1 MMVYYQVCDDTIE
14 SWRACI
20 ERFSVKTRNHNE
32 KALGLEINEI
42 APKIIEKLEVQL
54 AAKVR
59 EQAKLEK
66 LRKLEEIPRKRSR
79 RLEIKVNDNIY
90 VQQMDR
96 EECVQQGTC

>member
-14 SWRACI
+14 SWQTCI
-20 ERFSVKTRNHNE
+20 DRFSVKTRNHNE
-32 KALGLEINEI
+32 KALGLKINEI
-42 APKIIEKLEVQL
+42 APKIIEKLEAQL

-66 LRKLEEIPRKRSR
+66 LRKLEEMPRKRSR